1 MRRADAVEDL
11 LVLARDR
18 ELSEEDSA
26 RLGRAVESSLE
37 LKLLLDAGYGCDA
50 QTRLLPGDEAK
61 MQRLVERVMQQV
73 DAGAAGG
80 EPATPRVAS
89 VYRERIGL
97 RRARPMLLAAAACL
111 LPVGMAVAWQVVE
124 RSTGASPPDTPAA
137 SASAPTAPRTPS
149 RTGRN
154 GWARHEAGPTGS
166 DAAPAPAPHAPEAD
180 NARVDPALTRPAAA
194 GSASERAVATVPA
207 KPRSSERKRAADP
220 DVQPSGGQRAT
231 AAELF
236 AGANLARR
244 EGHIERAVQLYE
256 QLIQAYPESMEAA
269 DAHTVLGK
277 LELDRAP
284 ASAVW
289 QFRQSRARG
298 STAEALWGEAES
310 LRRMASP
317 EERAVLERIVREFPN
332 SPYAPAARARL
343 TKLAP

>member
-1 MRRADAVEDL
+1 MRRADSVEDL

-26 RLGRAVESSLE
+26 RLSHAVESSLE

-73 DAGAAGG
+73 DAGAIGD
-80 EPATPRVAS
+80 EHRPPVES
-89 VYRERIGL
+89 MYRERIRL
-97 RRARPMLLAAAACL
+97 RFARPMLLVAAACL
-111 LPVGMAVAWQVVE
+111 LPVGMAVAWQVAQ
-124 RSTGASPPDTPAA
+124 RSTGATPLDTPRAA
-137 SASAPTAPRTPS
+137 SSGVHEAPRTPA
-149 RTGRN
+149 RRGRN
-154 GWARHEAGPTGS
+154 GKAPDATEPVPSAGRPT
-166 DAAPAPAPHAPEAD
+166 APVE
-180 NARVDPALTRPAAA
+180 AA
-194 GSASERAVATVPA
+194 GNPARATAARSAPRAGERSRT
-207 KPRSSERKRAADP
+207 
-220 DVQPSGGQRAT
+220 VQPSGGRRAT
-231 AAELF
+231 APELF
-236 AGANLARR
+236 ARANLARR
-244 EGHIERAVQLYE
+244 EGQVERAVQLYE
-256 QLIQAYPESMEAA
+256 QLIQIYPDSMEAA

-284 ASAVW
+284 ASAMW

>member
-18 ELSEEDSA
+18 ELSEEDAA
-26 RLGRAVESSLE
+26 RLEHAVESSLE

-61 MQRLVERVMQQV
+61 MQRLVDRVMQQV
-73 DAGAAGG
+73 DAGTVEG
-80 EPATPRVAS
+80 EAHSQVAP
-89 VYRERIGL
+89 VYHERIPL
-97 RRARPMLLAAAACL
+97 RRVRPMLLAAAACL
-111 LPVGMAVAWQVVE
+111 LPVGMAVAWQVAQ
-124 RSTGASPPDTPAA
+124 RSTGAATLDTTVAA
-137 SASAPTAPRTPS
+137 SSSAPSSAPRTPGALGRKGKQHDPEVAEREAAPVS
-149 RTGRN
+149 R
-154 GWARHEAGPTGS
+154 EASAVGALPSVDQAGS
-166 DAAPAPAPHAPEAD
+166 PRPAPALRSQPHSIG
-180 NARVDPALTRPAAA
+180 RSRPAEP
-194 GSASERAVATVPA
+194 GIRPSR
-207 KPRSSERKRAADP
+207 
-220 DVQPSGGQRAT
+220 VQPLEGRRAT

-244 EGHIERAVQLYE
+244 EGQVERAVQLYE

-277 LELDRAP
+277 LELERAP

-289 QFRQSRARG
+289 QFRQSRERG

-343 TKLAP
+343 AKLAP